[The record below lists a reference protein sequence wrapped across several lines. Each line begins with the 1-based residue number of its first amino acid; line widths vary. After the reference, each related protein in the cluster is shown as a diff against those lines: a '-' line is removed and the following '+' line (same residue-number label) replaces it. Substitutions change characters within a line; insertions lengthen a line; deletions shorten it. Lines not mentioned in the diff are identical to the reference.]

1 MKSLF
6 WLVLVFAAA
15 AALAVFGRTNEGYAL
30 PRLSAVADRGFA
42 AARHRRA
49 AAHVRAALL
58 GDARDPQGARTAA
71 QVRAYRERR
80 SRERA
85 QGALAAAL
93 QAYLEGR
100 FVRAEREAQ
109 RAWDGDSARGLAA
122 LIGARAAHQL
132 RQAERRDQWFQRAE
146 SVGSES
152 LKAARLISRA
162 ELALEDRDFAAAR
175 EALSALHESG
185 PRHIATLRMLIRA
198 ERGAA
203 TGRRCCAWRPC
214 SPSAMRSPR
223 ESPRNTACRRS
234 WSCSRAMR
242 PTCARWKSAGARCRA
257 RPGAAARRGRRGA
270 HFSALG
276 KAAPARE
283 ALERALDA
291 DWAPQLVSLYGE
303 LPAAMAEAERG
314 AEARTRIE
322 RGERWLLERSKDA
335 QLLATLGRLCA
346 QVELWGKA
354 RNFPRGEPVVRS
366 QPLCAPRARAARR
379 AARAGRGSAAALPP
393 RRRDFP
399 RLRSGPVARP
409 EVVRIERFFGRAGFG
424 FQS

>member
-1 MKSLF
+1 MKSLL

-30 PRLSAVADRGFA
+30 LVYPPWRIEVSLLLGII
-42 AARHRRA
+42 
-49 AAHVRAALL
+49 ALL
-58 GDARDPQGARTAA
+58 LTFALLYTVTRLIHNALDLPG
-71 QVRAYRERR
+71 QVRAYRQRR

-146 SVGSES
+146 SAGSES
-152 LKAARLISRA
+152 LKVARLVSRA

-175 EALSALHESG
+175 EALCSLHESG

-198 ERGAA
+198 ERGAGNWEEVLRLA
-203 TGRRCCAWRPC
+203 SVLAKRDAIAPGIAEEYRVQAILELLARDAADLHALEERWRKV
-214 SPSAMRSPR
+214 SAHDQALPR
-223 ESPRNTACRRS
+223 VA
-234 WSCSRAMR
+234 A
-242 PTCARWKSAGARCRA
+242 
-257 RPGAAARRGRRGA
+257 AAAR

-276 KAAPARE
+276 NAAQARE

-303 LPAAMAEAERG
+303 LPAAMGEAERA
-314 AEARTRIE
+314 AEARARIE
-322 RGERWLLERSKDA
+322 RGERWLVERSNDA

-346 QVELWGKA
+346 KVELWGKA
-354 RNFPRGEPVVRS
+354 RNFLDASLSFEASRS
-366 QPLCAPRARAARR
+366 AHLELARLAERLGQGDDAQRHYRR
-379 AARAGRGSAAALPP
+379 AAEIS
-393 RRRDFP
+393 
-399 RLRSGPVARP
+399 
-409 EVVRIERFFGRAGFG
+409 
-424 FQS
+424 

>member
-30 PRLSAVADRGFA
+30 LVYPPWRIEVSLLLGIV
-42 AARHRRA
+42 
-49 AAHVRAALL
+49 ALL
-58 GDARDPQGARTAA
+58 LTFALLYTVTRVIHNALDLPA

-100 FVRAEREAQ
+100 FVRAEREAE
-109 RAWDGDSARGLAA
+109 RAWDGDTSRGLAA

-132 RQAERRDQWFQRAE
+132 RQAERRDEWFQRAE
-146 SVGSES
+146 SAGSES

-162 ELALEDRDFAAAR
+162 ELALEDRDFSGAR
-175 EALSALHESG
+175 EALASLHETG

-198 ERGAA
+198 ERGAGNWEEVLRLA
-203 TGRRCCAWRPC
+203 SVLAKRDAIAPAIAEEYRVQAILELLARDASDKRILEERWRKVP
-214 SPSAMRSPR
+214 AHEQALPR
-223 ESPRNTACRRS
+223 VAAS
-234 WSCSRAMR
+234 
-242 PTCARWKSAGARCRA
+242 
-257 RPGAAARRGRRGA
+257 AARHFMA
-270 HFSALG
+270 HGNAAL
-276 KAAPARE
+276 ARE
-283 ALERALDA
+283 TIERALDT

-303 LPAAMAEAERG
+303 LPAGMADPERV
-314 AEARTRIE
+314 AEARARIE
-322 RGERWLLERSKDA
+322 RGERWLLERSEDA

-354 RNFPRGEPVVRS
+354 RNFLEASLSFEPNRS
-366 QPLCAPRARAARR
+366 AHLELARLAERMGQADDAQRHYRR
-379 AARAGRGSAAALPP
+379 AAETS
-393 RRRDFP
+393 
-399 RLRSGPVARP
+399 
-409 EVVRIERFFGRAGFG
+409 
-424 FQS
+424 